1 MKTQISRHS
10 YVPGR
15 RYTGVFQQ
23 QGRMLTDAD
32 WNELVHI
39 LNERITAAVRDV
51 TGGGVP
57 RGRPMAVYRNST
69 TGEPVLYPGV
79 AHVGGQVV
87 QSESSYRYTYQPW
100 LPNAPGPAVD
110 GDLLYLDVWEREV
123 LPHQDPA
130 LVDPGLHGA
139 DTCSRTQLVFQLK
152 RCPQATAFPPPAMG
166 DAMLELHLRAAR
178 TGSGETAGMSP
189 GNFVFRVEVHDVQGD
204 PRNPTRLTLKWST
217 ENASEVYGND
227 YRLPEHFKANDWLYE
242 FHNSTTELHLGV
254 QLVTGPG
261 FPARGQLERG
271 YPATPPTQSAY
282 GWVRRWDGMC
292 ELMRSATGDW
302 SLVSGWDRGAA
313 LTAVTTEPARH
324 GDLRISTTGEVLIFL
339 QELDLRLPLKWTSPT
354 GSTLSRIFMAGDY
367 WLATVRE
374 DDAPGTRVLQPTGA
388 IGVMHHYL
396 KLGTYRG
403 TRIDPEPHLQF
414 PTLTELVRSTA
425 GSSGDT
431 LIGSEARAGT
441 PRSLEEG
448 TVGSQLKKLIDFL
461 NEHVQATCTDHDN
474 RYYTEV
480 ESDSRFA
487 PVVHNHDNRYYTEAE
502 SDTRF
507 APAAHNHDGRYVTS
521 VTAGVGLTGGAPA
534 GGGGSL
540 AIDTTVVPRLGV
552 ANTFTAANTFSN
564 TSNVFYGSGANLGS
578 LNAGNLTTGTVGPGR
593 LSGAYTGITGVGTL
607 TGLNLSGD
615 MDLGNN
621 VLKRLVPGTAVHSA
635 TFQGTV
641 DTQTHSNILTKGD
654 GIATLRSLLGTQS
667 VAEMRNN
674 VNFNMGHHYEGSF
687 ISFFLNTSYL
697 QAAGQTAYIMKGA
710 PTGAHMNSGGFGF
723 RVTHSGSARQVHGVT
738 YAGDGLLVQAVPLSL
753 NLPSSFN
760 RFLAILRA
768 TVVEFFLNGVSVG
781 TAPVTGMAVNSY
793 TTYSVRFESNNAQAA
808 GEIGIVHLNYGVQLF

>member
-10 YVPGR
+10 HEPR
-15 RYTGVFQQ
+15 KRYTGVFQQ

-57 RGRPMAVYRNST
+57 RGRPMAVYRDST

-87 QSESSYRYTYQPW
+87 QSEGSYRYTYQPL

-123 LPHQDPA
+123 LPHQDPS

-152 RCPQATAFPPPAMG
+152 RCPQATAFPPPSMG
-166 DAMLELHLRAAR
+166 DAMLELHLRASRA
-178 TGSGETAGMSP
+178 GSGETAGMSP

-271 YPATPPTQSAY
+271 YPASPPTQSAY

-292 ELMRSATGDW
+292 ELMRSAAGDW

-324 GDLRISTTGEVLIFL
+324 GDLRISATGELLILL
-339 QELDLRLPLKWTSPT
+339 QELDLRLPLKWTPPAGAT
-354 GSTLSRIFMAGDY
+354 TSRIFMAGDS

-403 TRIDPEPHLQF
+403 TRIDAEPHLQF

-425 GSSGDT
+425 GASGDM

-461 NEHVQATCTDHDN
+461 NEHVQATRGD
-474 RYYTEV
+474 
-480 ESDSRFA
+480 
-487 PVVHNHDNRYYTEAE
+487 HDNRYYTEAE
-502 SDTRF
+502 SDSRF
-507 APAAHNHDGRYVTS
+507 AAAGHHHDGRYVTS
-521 VTAGVGLTGGAPA
+521 ITAGAGLTGGIPS
-534 GGGGSL
+534 GGSGSL
-540 AIDTTVVPRLGV
+540 AIDTTVVPRLGA

-564 TSNVFYGSGANLGS
+564 VANAFTGNGANLSS
-578 LNAGNLTTGTVGPGR
+578 LNASNLSSGTVASAR
-593 LSGAYTGITGVGTL
+593 LSGAYGGITGVGTL
-607 TGLNLSGD
+607 NGLGVTGDVEGAHGL
-615 MDLGNN
+615 M
-621 VLKRLVPGTAVHSA
+621 KRLTLGASVINAS
-635 TFQGTV
+635 FQGTV
-641 DTQTHSNILTKGD
+641 DTQSNGIINKGD
-654 GIATLRSLLGTQS
+654 GYLELRTNAF
-667 VAEMRNN
+667 VNAYAEVRSNS
-674 VNFNMGHHYEGSF
+674 GPYIWGSQLRGSF
-687 ISFFLNTSYL
+687 LSVLANLSWVH
-697 QAAGQTAYIMKGA
+697 QNGQVAYITHGA
-710 PTGAHMNSGGFGF
+710 PKGSGQNSGGYGF
-723 RVTHSGSARQVHGVT
+723 KVIHNGVNRILYGVIHGMDGAERGSLVIDANMPQGQVR
-738 YAGDGLLVQAVPLSL
+738 LFAVHRG
-753 NLPSSFN
+753 ND
-760 RFLAILRA
+760 I
-768 TVVEFFLNGVSVG
+768 EFFRNGVSAG
-781 TAPVTGMAVNSY
+781 LLSATNMMSDTFPLY
-793 TTYSVRFESNNAQAA
+793 CVRLENNGSAQAA
-808 GEIGIVHLNYGVQLF
+808 QVAFTFLTIGTPVFF